1 MAFQGDSIF
10 WVEVNRIVPN
20 PYQPRR
26 HFDEQK
32 LKDLAS
38 SIRQYGVLQP
48 LVVTQKEVEKESGGI
63 GVEYELIAGER
74 RLRASKLAG
83 LSQVP
88 VIIRDEQENE
98 QMKLEI
104 AIIENL
110 QREDINAIE
119 RAQAFKQLAD
129 QFKLSHG
136 DIAKKVGRSR
146 EYVSN
151 TIRILQLPQEMQDA
165 LGEGLITEGH
175 TRPLLMLSDRP
186 EEQQVLFKE
195 ILTKKVNVRDA
206 EQISRRIAFD
216 KVRKRERM
224 YDPDIVALEERAS
237 ETLGTRVR
245 VEPSA
250 VGGRILIDVMSEDD
264 VRKILRILNA
274 ESAGA
279 AAEHPGEE
287 SAQPAETG
295 TTPPSDAEKKESSG
309 DDLYAVTNFSI

>member
-1 MAFQGDSIF
+1 M
-10 WVEVNRIVPN
+10 PN

-110 QREDINAIE
+110 QREDINPVE
-119 RAQAFKQLAD
+119 RARAFKQLAE
-129 QFKLSHG
+129 QFKISHV

-151 TIRILQLPQEMQDA
+151 SIRILQLPDDMLEALSRGEM
-165 LGEGLITEGH
+165 TEGH
-175 TRPLLMLSDRP
+175 TRPLLMLSDKP
-186 EEQQVLFKE
+186 EEQRVLFKE
-195 ILTKKVNVRDA
+195 ITTKKINVRDA
-206 EQISRRIAFD
+206 EQISRRIAVD
-216 KVRKRERM
+216 RVRRKDRA
-224 YDPDIVALEERAS
+224 YDPDIVALEEEAS
-237 ETLGTRVR
+237 QKLGTRVR
-245 VEPSA
+245 VEPTA
-250 VGGRILIDVMSEDD
+250 VGGRILIDFMTEDE
-264 VRKILRILNA
+264 VRKVLNILN
-274 ESAGA
+274 GA
-279 AAEHPGEE
+279 QEMTPSVPEVSQE
-287 SAQPAETG
+287 VPTETEPQK
-295 TTPPSDAEKKESSG
+295 TKED
-309 DDLYAVTNFSI
+309 DDLYSVTNFTV

>member
-26 HFDEQK
+26 HFDEAK

-48 LVVTQKEVEKESGGI
+48 LVVTQKEVVKENGGI

-74 RLRASKLAG
+74 RLRAAKLAG

-110 QREDINAIE
+110 QREDINAVE
-119 RAQAFKQLAD
+119 RARAFKQLAE

-151 TIRILQLPQEMQDA
+151 TIRILQLPDDMLRA
-165 LGEGLITEGH
+165 LAEGAITEGH
-175 TRPLLMLSDRP
+175 TRPLLMLSDKP
-186 EEQQVLFKE
+186 EEQRVLFKE
-195 ILTKKVNVRDA
+195 ITTKKINVRDA
-206 EQISRRIAFD
+206 EQISRRIAVD
-216 KVRKRERM
+216 RVRRKDRA
-224 YDPDIVALEERAS
+224 YDPDIVALEEEAS
-237 ETLGTRVR
+237 QKLGTRVR
-245 VEPSA
+245 VEPTA
-250 VGGRILIDVMSEDD
+250 VGGRILIDYMTEDE
-264 VRKILRILNA
+264 VRKVLNILNGA
-274 ESAGA
+274 QTAQAGA
-279 AAEHPGEE
+279 VSGAAFGDPVPKTDLG
-287 SAQPAETG
+287 TG
-295 TTPPSDAEKKESSG
+295 SPKTQGD
-309 DDLYAVTNFSI
+309 DDLYSVSNFTV